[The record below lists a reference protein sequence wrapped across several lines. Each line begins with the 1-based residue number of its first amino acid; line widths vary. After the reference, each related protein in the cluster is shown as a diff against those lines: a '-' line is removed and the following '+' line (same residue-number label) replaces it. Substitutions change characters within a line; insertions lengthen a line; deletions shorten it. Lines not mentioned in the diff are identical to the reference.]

1 MDLKYQSNFQAFSYC
16 NFDTRVEKLGVDL
29 VFRFSS
35 KVVSLFVGIM
45 IYFVVSMSS
54 ELVVIFIE
62 EEDEVVVVVVSIPE
76 PPGPRDEVSDL
87 ILSVLV
93 YSVVREGV

>member
-54 ELVVIFIE
+54 ELVVTFIA
-62 EEDEVVVVVVSIPE
+62 EEDDVVAVVVSIPE

>member
-54 ELVVIFIE
+54 ELVVTFIA
-62 EEDEVVVVVVSIPE
+62 EEDEVVAVAV
-76 PPGPRDEVSDL
+76 
-87 ILSVLV
+87 
-93 YSVVREGV
+93 